1 MWGGYSMVIT
11 IKDVARMAGVSIS
24 TVSRVLNHSKPVSD
38 EIRKRVE
45 KVVEETGYVP
55 NPVARSLVMK
65 KSQCIGVIVSD
76 VSKPRVG
83 GYLNGIEEIARMY
96 DYDLFLCNSYGE
108 IDREIKFMHL
118 LYMKQVAGIIV
129 ISPRLSKKVVDLA
142 TELKIPM
149 VFISKNA
156 MDYDVIS
163 AGVDDRKAS
172 YDITKYFLQH
182 GHINIGLI
190 QMKLSD
196 DIERTRMFEG
206 YQNALHEYG
215 ITVDKKIVSQVKNTF
230 EEGYRA
236 MQKLLKL
243 KSRPTA
249 VFCCSDD
256 LAVGAM
262 GAVVDN
268 GLSIPEDISIVGYYD
283 TEICSW
289 VRPRMTAVRHPLYD
303 IGASAASLLL
313 KKIESKPIKEKHIQ
327 LPYEIIERET
337 SNILERKK

>member
-1 MWGGYSMVIT
+1 MVIT
-11 IKDVARMAGVSIS
+11 IKDVARMAGVSVS

-83 GYLNGIEEIARMY
+83 GYLNGIEEVARMY

-108 IDREIKFMHL
+108 VEREIKFIHL
-118 LYMKQVAGIIV
+118 LYTKQVAGIII
-129 ISPRLSKKVVDLA
+129 ISPRLTEKVVTL
-142 TELKIPM
+142 TVELKIPT

-163 AGVDDRKAS
+163 AGVDDRQAS
-172 YDITKYFLQH
+172 YDITNHFLKQRH
-182 GHINIGLI
+182 TRIGLI
-190 QMKLSD
+190 QMKLSE
-196 DIERTRMFEG
+196 DIEKTRMFEG
-206 YQNALHEYG
+206 YQNALKEHG
-215 ITVDKKIVSQVKNTF
+215 IAVDKMIVSQVKNTF
-230 EEGYRA
+230 EEGYCA
-236 MQKLLKL
+236 MEKLLQL
-243 KSRPTA
+243 ENRPTA

-268 GLSIPEDISIVGYYD
+268 GLSIPKDISIVGYYD

-289 VRPRMTAVRHPLYD
+289 VRPRMTAVHHPLYD
-303 IGASAASLLL
+303 IGASSASLLL
-313 KKIESKPIKEKHIQ
+313 KKIENKPIKEKHIQ

-337 SNILERKK
+337 SNRLHQGK